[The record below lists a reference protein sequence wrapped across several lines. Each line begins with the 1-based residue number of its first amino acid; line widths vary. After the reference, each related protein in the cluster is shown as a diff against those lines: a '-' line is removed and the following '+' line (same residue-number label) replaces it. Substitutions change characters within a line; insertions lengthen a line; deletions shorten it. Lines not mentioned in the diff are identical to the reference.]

1 MRKTQQA
8 AWIRNHDAQTRL
20 HKAVVTWKRRQKRA
34 DAARAELKRVIAASH
49 ELGADAEY
57 LGRALG
63 RSPQAIRRTW
73 LPPPNNTAES
83 RLSNTCRTRV

>member
-1 MRKTQQA
+1 MPKKQRRRRVRKTQQA
-8 AWIRNHDAQTRL
+8 AWNRNHDGQTRL

-34 DAARAELKRVIAASH
+34 DAARAELKRVTAASH

-63 RSPQAIRRTW
+63 RTPQAVRRTW
-73 LPPPNNTAES
+73 LPPTE
-83 RLSNTCRTRV
+83 